1 MITIHPKK
9 ISRLIAPSAMVLSL
23 LLPFESQAG
32 FQWITPLEQTPLAT
46 QPTPAEKTPVNPK
59 KEPPPPVQLPALEPV
74 NVAPPEAV
82 APAQQP
88 SPAPTDAAPVV
99 LTPTVVDHEAA
110 AAATGQPA
118 MDVVA
123 PGAVPAPVVEPV
135 KPVPAAE
142 VEPVQ
147 PVVESAAAQP
157 DSVAPQPAP
166 VALPEPE
173 APPQPK
179 AEAVEP
185 PLTVMPHAPEGS
197 VTAAPPSPP
206 AVVAEP
212 VPAPPSPAVVAAP
225 VVTPVVAPK
234 QEAAAVPDDGAVVKG
249 FGKDLPLVLVLKQI
263 VPKDHVFAFESGVD
277 PSTRVS
283 WKGGKGWR
291 AVLNDTLRPVGLTA
305 HEESK
310 LVSIIRS
317 QAGAAEPVAPVAV
330 APAMATPSTT
340 TPVVLAQPEPVAPL
354 PAVVEPVKEA
364 ASAAATVEPVALP
377 EAVPPASAVPVTG
390 KIVMPPATLEP
401 PLLPGLSDVWKA
413 EAGEHL
419 RAVIRRW
426 CERAKVELV
435 WSSEYDYP
443 IQAGVSLTGSFEEAV
458 RSLLSGFVDAKPQP
472 FARLHDNPA
481 AGQRTLVVQSR
492 GNTNGE

>member
-1 MITIHPKK
+1 MMTIHPKK
-9 ISRLIAPSAMVLSL
+9 LSRLIAPSAMVLSL

-46 QPTPAEKTPVNPK
+46 QPAPADKMPVNPK
-59 KEPPPPVQLPALEPV
+59 KDAPASVQLPALEPV
-74 NVAPPEAV
+74 SVVPPEA
-82 APAQQP
+82 
-88 SPAPTDAAPVV
+88 PAPVPVPPVAAEAAPVV
-99 LTPTVVDHEAA
+99 LVPTVVDHEAA
-110 AAATGQPA
+110 ASVSGQPA

-123 PGAVPAPVVEPV
+123 PGAESAPLVAPVQPA
-135 KPVPAAE
+135 PAAE

-147 PVVESAAAQP
+147 PGVEPVAQP
-157 DSVAPQPAP
+157 ELVAPQPAP

-179 AEAVEP
+179 AEAAEP
-185 PLTVMPHAPEGS
+185 PLTVMPQLASEGDAI
-197 VTAAPPSPP
+197 AAPPSPP
-206 AVVAEP
+206 VVAAEP
-212 VPAPPSPAVVAAP
+212 TPAPAVVAAP
-225 VVTPVVAPK
+225 VVAPVAAPAL
-234 QEAAAVPDDGAVVKG
+234 EAVSTPDDGAIVKG

-291 AVLNDTLRPVGLTA
+291 AVLSDTLSPVGLAA

-317 QAGAAEPVAPVAV
+317 QADAPVPVAPTPTVPAPVAA
-330 APAMATPSTT
+330 APLTPPPDAA
-340 TPVVLAQPEPVAPL
+340 PVVLAQPEPVAPL
-354 PAVVEPVKEA
+354 PAVVEPV
-364 ASAAATVEPVALP
+364 ALP
-377 EAVPPASAVPVTG
+377 EAVAPVSAAPVTG

-481 AGQRTLVVQSR
+481 AGQRTLVVQAR